1 LCRIRPWELPLA
13 DLVTEADFPG
23 VEVQDT
29 WALGMVGK
37 LPGSGSGRSLMFGGH
52 VEVVPPGD
60 FAPGRLTTR
69 LLRPSP
75 RDEPTANCQ
84 DDAE

>member
-37 LPGSGSGRSLMFGGH
+37 LPGSGSGRSLMFSGH
-52 VEVVPPGD
+52 VEVIPPGD
-60 FAPGRLTTR
+60 FAAWTTHDPFAATITTR
-69 LLRPSP
+69 
-75 RDEPTANCQ
+75 
-84 DDAE
+84 